1 MIQAQN
7 LGHFYGE
14 HRALV
19 DVSFEIERG
28 TIVGLVGPNGAGK
41 STTMKIVTGYMA
53 PTYGT
58 VRIAG
63 VDVVENR
70 LEAQARLGYLPE
82 SAPLYRDMTVREY
95 LEYMARLR
103 GVAAGDL
110 ASRLAYAIGACS
122 LESVAR
128 RPIGELSKGYR
139 QRVGLAQ
146 AMVHDPDLLV
156 LDEPTSGLDPNQILE
171 IRDLVRALERSLIG
185 AVDAH
190 RHDARL
196 RLDEGPAV
204 FLVEQRRVR
213 DDVRAEDARLV
224 RKFEHLAKPR
234 VKERLPEPLRIKDD
248 LPPRRLPRDRRE
260 QIERHVSVA
269 AARRL
274 PRTKRTREIAAIGRF
289 DAQAERERARV
300 SVAEESREEI
310 RVGLHASTVFERGSE
325 SSAHS
330 GNRCT

>member
-171 IRDLVRALERSLIG
+171 IRDLVRALGEKKTVVLSTHILSEVEAMCSRAIMIVGGRVHADEKL
-185 AVDAH
+185 
-190 RHDARL
+190 DARATATSIL
-196 RLDEGPAV
+196 VAILNAPGDAREALSKVPGVKSTDVLGADSGRSKFRLHVDGRASV
-204 FLVEQRRVR
+204 L
-213 DDVRAEDARLV
+213 DDVGRL
-224 RKFEHLAKPR
+224 A
-234 VKERLPEPLRIKDD
+234 
-248 LPPRRLPRDRRE
+248 
-260 QIERHVSVA
+260 
-269 AARRL
+269 
-274 PRTKRTREIAAIGRF
+274 
-289 DAQAERERARV
+289 AERRYTLAELTPEKRDLEDIFRAL
-300 SVAEESREEI
+300 ESKTPEAVR
-310 RVGLHASTVFERGSE
+310 
-325 SSAHS
+325 
-330 GNRCT
+330 